1 MEKENI
7 SRDWELQKEFKVG
20 LEYGAILL
28 HFREEKWEE
37 GKYDKVSLT
46 FCPMYD
52 IILLQCFLGE

>member
-28 HFREEKWEE
+28 HFREEKCEE

-46 FCPMYD
+46 FCPM
-52 IILLQCFLGE
+52 